1 MRPLAPPWFSR
12 PADIDGDRMQTF
24 VSSALGAPHEYR
36 SWFSDQVG
44 LVLLARSPAQV
55 GGDLLCRPKGDT
67 GDYKQ
72 VFHTHSEVLQVLSDF
87 DAEEL
92 KNRK

>member
-1 MRPLAPPWFSR
+1 
-12 PADIDGDRMQTF
+12 MQTI
-24 VSSALGAPHEYR
+24 VSSALGQPDEYG

-55 GGDLLCRPKGDT
+55 GGDLLCRPESDP

-92 KNRK
+92 KSRM

>member
-1 MRPLAPPWFSR
+1 
-12 PADIDGDRMQTF
+12 MQTF
-24 VSSALGAPHEYR
+24 VSSALGEPHEYR

-55 GGDLLCRPKGDT
+55 GGDLLCRPMGDP

-72 VFHTHSEVLQVLSDF
+72 VFHTHPEVTQVLSDF
-87 DAEEL
+87 DAAEL
-92 KNRK
+92 KSRT

>member
-1 MRPLAPPWFSR
+1 
-12 PADIDGDRMQTF
+12 MQTF
-24 VSSALGAPHEYR
+24 ISSALGAPHEYR

-55 GGDLLCRPKGDT
+55 GGDLLCRPKGDP

-92 KNRK
+92 KSRT

>member
-1 MRPLAPPWFSR
+1 
-12 PADIDGDRMQTF
+12 MQTF
-24 VSSALGAPHEYR
+24 VSSALGEPHEYR

-55 GGDLLCRPKGDT
+55 GGDLLCRPEADL

-72 VFHTHSEVLQVLSDF
+72 IFHTHSEVLQVLSDF
-87 DAEEL
+87 DAAEL
-92 KNRK
+92 KSRT

>member
-1 MRPLAPPWFSR
+1 
-12 PADIDGDRMQTF
+12 MQTF
-24 VSSALGAPHEYR
+24 HSSALGSPHEYR

-55 GGDLLCRPKGDT
+55 GGDLLCRPNSDT

-72 VFHTHSEVLQVLSDF
+72 IFHTHAEVIQVLSDF
-87 DAEEL
+87 DAAEL
-92 KNRK
+92 KSRR

>member
-1 MRPLAPPWFSR
+1 MHPLAPPWFSR

-92 KNRK
+92 KSRK

>member
-1 MRPLAPPWFSR
+1 MR
-12 PADIDGDRMQTF
+12 TF
-24 VSSALGAPHEYR
+24 ISSALGEPHEYR

-55 GGDLLCRPKGDT
+55 GGDLLCGPKGDP

-72 VFHTHSEVLQVLSDF
+72 AHPEVIQVLSDF
-87 DAEEL
+87 DAAEL
-92 KNRK
+92 KSRT